1 MPPLPP
7 LPPEEG
13 RQSMAE
19 RERKHYQSLVEEERM
34 RKRRARLH
42 ARIAQ
47 IKSLFRT

>member
-1 MPPLPP
+1 MTPLPP

-19 RERKHYQSLVEEERM
+19 RERKHYQSLVEDEKKRQ
-34 RKRRARLH
+34 RRARLH
-42 ARIAQ
+42 ARLAQ